1 LSGID
6 SWLSEYKSQDA
17 ILPIYDI
24 AGSKEINNPEYEAN
38 SFSGVE
44 KYSRLIQQTFVP
56 SDSKY
61 YTKNKDKLEPDLFG
75 L

>member
-1 LSGID
+1 MDTRSSG
-6 SWLSEYKSQDA
+6 YNFQDA
-17 ILPIYDI
+17 ILPVYDI
-24 AGSKEINNPEYEAN
+24 AGSKEISNPENEAN

-56 SDSKY
+56 TQSKY